1 MNDAHVV
8 SIAQLRELL
17 KLTNTVEF
25 KGKDKKETYAWIGT
39 TLGRFKYFSL
49 KKKKER
55 STVRTYIRTMTGLSQ
70 SQVTLL
76 IARKKKTGRVLVMC
90 QKRNHFP
97 TTYTTD
103 DIARLIETDNAH
115 NRLSAPAT
123 KRIFEREFSVFGDQ
137 RFERMKN
144 ISPSHIYNLR
154 GKRQYVSQALTYTK
168 TNPTQVSIGERR
180 KPNPQGKPGYLRIDT
195 VHQGDSDKEKGVYHI
210 NIVDEVTQ
218 FEIVGAVEGISEHFL
233 EPLLASLLDQFPF
246 CILGFHSDNGSE
258 YVNKTVAKLLNK
270 ILAEQTK
277 SRSRHCNDN
286 ALAEGKNGSIV
297 RKCMGRNYIPKKYA
311 EEINAFYEKYFN
323 NYLNFHRP
331 CGFAT
336 LKIDHRGKEKKKYDT
351 YLTPYEKLKSLENP
365 KQYLKPAVDL
375 KCLDIIATLQ
385 SDNESAAA
393 VRKARSELFN
403 KINKKS

>member
-25 KGKDKKETYAWIGT
+25 KGKDKEEMYAWIET
-39 TLGRFKYFSL
+39 TLGRFRYFSR
-49 KKKKER
+49 KKKEK
-55 STVRTYIRTMTGLSQ
+55 SIIKKYIVTITGLSGERIKK
-70 SQVTLL
+70 L
-76 IARKKKTGRVLVMC
+76 IQRKKKTGRVLVMH

-97 TTYTTD
+97 TIYTTD

-123 KRIFEREFSVFGDQ
+123 KRIFEREFTVFGDK
-137 RFERMKN
+137 RFERLKN

-154 GKRQYVSQALTYTK
+154 SKRQYVSQALTYTK
-168 TNPTQVSIGERR
+168 TNPVQVSIGERR

-210 NIVDEVTQ
+210 NSIDEVTQ
-218 FEIVGAVEGISEHFL
+218 FEIIGAVEGISEYFL

-246 CILGFHSDNGSE
+246 RILGFHSDNGSE
-258 YVNKTVAKLLNK
+258 YINKTVAKLLNK

-311 EEINAFYEKYFN
+311 EQINTFYEKYFN
-323 NYLNFHRP
+323 KYLNFHRP

-336 LKIDHRGKEKKKYDT
+336 LKIDLRGKEKKKYDT

-365 KQYLKPAVDL
+365 KQYLKPNSDL

-385 SDNESAAA
+385 SDNGSAAA